1 MPTYC
6 QFPDLASA
14 QTYADQQTAL
24 ANLPAGEVTTRWSDP
39 ILLADGTYV
48 VQTFSDDT
56 AVPWQDTWVLP
67 TGGV

>member
-1 MPTYC
+1 MPTYR

-24 ANLPAGEVTTRWSDP
+24 ANLPAGGVTIHWSQP

-48 VQTFSDDT
+48 VQCFSDAS
-56 AVPWQDTWVLP
+56 AVAWKPTWKLP
-67 TGGV
+67 QTI

>member
-1 MPTYC
+1 MPTYR
-6 QFPDLASA
+6 QFNDLASA

-48 VQTFSDDT
+48 VQCFSDAS
-56 AVPWQDTWVLP
+56 AVAWKSTWKLP
-67 TGGV
+67 QTI